1 MNLELL
7 KMENLK
13 VPDWRTTH
21 ILKPN
26 LIGLVKSIG
35 EFGMINPILAMT
47 DGTIIDGF
55 ARWVAAQSLGLKEV
69 PVQRRDCGKTEAMIL
84 HIQLNRARGEI
95 VPHRLSKTIR
105 LLNVAIDEQVILNS
119 FNMKTDELDVL
130 MDGSLIKKRKVSEH
144 SYSKAWIP
152 IESNATEDFSIE
164 RPPTPDA

>member
-7 KMENLK
+7 KTENLK

-26 LIGLVKSIG
+26 LIGLMKSIE
-35 EFGMINPILAMT
+35 EFGIINPILVMA

-55 ARWVAAQSLGLKEV
+55 ARWVAAQSLNLKKV
-69 PVQRRDCGKTEAMIL
+69 PVQRRDCSRTEAIML

-105 LLNVAIDEQVILNS
+105 MLNVVVDERIILNS

-130 MDGSLIKKRKVSEH
+130 LDGSLIKKRKVSEH
-144 SYSKAWIP
+144 SYSKAWVP
-152 IESNATEDFSIE
+152 IESNASEDFSIE

>member
-7 KMENLK
+7 KTENLK

-26 LIGLVKSIG
+26 LIGLMKSI
-35 EFGMINPILAMT
+35 EEYGMINPILTMT
-47 DGTIIDGF
+47 DGIIIDGF
-55 ARWVAAQSLGLKEV
+55 ARWVAAQSLGLKKI
-69 PVQRRDCGKTEAMIL
+69 PVQRRDCGKTEAMML

-105 LLNVAIDEQVILNS
+105 LLSIAMDEQVILNS

-130 MDGSLIKKRKVSEH
+130 LDGSLVKKRKVSEH

-152 IESNATEDFSIE
+152 IESNASEDFSIE

>member
-1 MNLELL
+1 MNPELL
-7 KMENLK
+7 KTENLK

-35 EFGMINPILAMT
+35 EFGMINPIFAMT

-55 ARWVAAQSLGLKEV
+55 ARWVAAQSLDLKEV

-105 LLNVAIDEQVILNS
+105 LLGVAMDEQTILNS

-144 SYSKAWIP
+144 SYSRAWIP
-152 IESNATEDFSIE
+152 IESNATEDFRIE